1 MQASRSHAFPS
12 DRYPF
17 AEESKRFP
25 NYHFSLN
32 YDITSYVGNYPS
44 IAPINI
50 ERLILYFYGSK
61 ILGLLFGL
69 LSVLLVDRVFKLEL
83 GLFLWKIWDFV
94 VGAAVLMS

>member
-1 MQASRSHAFPS
+1 MPS
-12 DRYPF
+12 PLIAIPSLKYPNDF
-17 AEESKRFP
+17 LIII
-25 NYHFSLN
+25 FSLN

-61 ILGLLFGL
+61 ILGLPFGL

-83 GLFLWKIWDFV
+83 GLFLWKIWDLV